1 MKNISSKK
9 LIPTHAQIIH
19 SGEEYFSCLINL
31 IDKAQQ
37 EILIH
42 VYIFDLDETGNEIL
56 EHLRKAAARDVT
68 VSVLVDAYGSGGIDK
83 HAIEKLKA
91 EKVFIRRFEP
101 LVKGFKLQ
109 VGRRLHHKVIVID
122 EQFSLVGGINI
133 SNRYRGS
140 TGEIAWLDYS
150 FYLEGNICRQLA
162 SVCRKIEVKK
172 FLPERKVKSEYIFE
186 EEKNLVEILARVRQN
201 DWVRGKNQIRNSYK
215 QIIKTSKKNIVLAT
229 AYFMPGITLRRIIKS
244 ATKRGVEIKIVLS
257 EKADVP
263 FAKGATEYLY
273 AWMLRNKIRL
283 FEYKPS
289 VVHAKVMAVDSEWMT
304 IGSYNVNYL
313 SDYSSIEMNI
323 DIISK
328 TLAGKF
334 QNEMEEIIERDCHE
348 ITLSDYAQTSYLHR
362 FSSWFSYQFVR
373 INFSLLFFFQS
384 KSKLNRIE

>member
-1 MKNISSKK
+1 MKNNSAKK
-9 LIPTHAQIIH
+9 FFSANAQIIH

-31 IDKAQQ
+31 IDKAQH

-56 EHLRKAAARDVT
+56 DHLRKAVSRGVP
-68 VSVLVDAYGSGGIDK
+68 VSVLVDAYGSGGMDK
-83 HAIEKLKA
+83 QTIENLKA
-91 EKVFIRRFEP
+91 EKIFIRRFEP
-101 LVKGFKLQ
+101 LVQGFKLQ

-133 SNRYRGS
+133 SNRYRG
-140 TGEIAWLDYS
+140 TNDEIAWLDYAIYS
-150 FYLEGNICRQLA
+150 EGPICLQLASICRQ
-162 SVCRKIEVKK
+162 IE
-172 FLPERKVKSEYIFE
+172 F
-186 EEKNLVEILARVRQN
+186 KNFRIRNKTTNAVVNQNKTNKTDVLARVRQT
-201 DWVRGKNQIRNSYK
+201 DWVRRKNQIRNSYK
-215 QIIKTSKKNIVLAT
+215 QAIKNSEKNIVLAA
-229 AYFMPGITLRRIIKS
+229 AYFMPGVTLRRIIKS

-289 VVHAKVMAVDSEWMT
+289 VVHAKVMAVDSEWLT

-323 DIISK
+323 DVQSK
-328 TLAGKF
+328 ELAGKF
-334 QNEMEEIIERDCHE
+334 QNEIEEIIQRDCHE
-348 ITLSDYAQTSYLHR
+348 ITLSEYAHTSYLHR

-373 INFSLLFFFQS
+373 INFSLLFFFQR

>member
-1 MKNISSKK
+1 MKNFSFGK
-9 LIPTHAQIIH
+9 LIPANALIIH
-19 SGEEYFSCLINL
+19 SGEEYFSLLINL
-31 IDKAQQ
+31 IEKAQR

-56 EHLRKAAARDVT
+56 TRLRKAAARGVT
-68 VSVLVDAYGSGGIDK
+68 VSVLVDAYGSGGMDK
-83 HAIEKLKA
+83 HTIEKLKA
-91 EKVFIRRFEP
+91 EKIFIRRFEP
-101 LVKGFKLQ
+101 LLKGLKLQ
-109 VGRRLHHKVIVID
+109 VGRRLHHKVIVVD

-133 SNRYRGS
+133 SNRYRG
-140 TGEIAWLDYS
+140 TKDEITWLDYAI
-150 FYLEGNICRQLA
+150 YLEGNICRQLA
-162 SVCRKIEVKK
+162 SICRQIEMKSFQKGKK
-172 FLPERKVKSEYIFE
+172 ATPNFANQKATNETGV
-186 EEKNLVEILARVRQN
+186 LAKLRQT

-215 QIIKTSKKNIVLAT
+215 QAIKNSEKNIVLAA
-229 AYFMPGITLRRIIKS
+229 AYFMPGVTLRRIIKS
-244 ATKRGVEIKIVLS
+244 AAKRGVEIKIVLG

-304 IGSYNVNYL
+304 IGSYNVNSL

-323 DIISK
+323 DVQSK
-328 TLAGKF
+328 ELAGKF
-334 QNEMEEIIERDCHE
+334 QHEIEKIIERDCHE
-348 ITLSDYAQTSYLHR
+348 ITLSEYAHTSYLHL

-373 INFSLLFFFQS
+373 INFSLLFFFQR

>member
-1 MKNISSKK
+1 MKNISSGK
-9 LIPTHAQIIH
+9 LIPAQAQIIH

-31 IDKAQQ
+31 IDKAQR

-56 EHLRKAAARDVT
+56 DHLRKAAARGVT
-68 VSVLVDAYGSGGIDK
+68 VSVLVDAYGSAGMDK
-83 HAIEKLKA
+83 HTIEKLKA
-91 EKVFIRRFEP
+91 EKIFIRRFEP
-101 LVKGFKLQ
+101 LVKGLKLQ
-109 VGRRLHHKVIVID
+109 IGRRLHHKVIVID
-122 EQFSLVGGINI
+122 EQFSVIGGINI

-140 TGEIAWLDYS
+140 KDEIAWLDYAI
-150 FYLEGNICRQLA
+150 YLEGTICIQLA
-162 SVCRKIEVKK
+162 SVCHQIELRRIKKVKK
-172 FLPERKVKSEYIFE
+172 NLSELI
-186 EEKNLVEILARVRQN
+186 NLKYPTETNALTKVRQT

-215 QIIKTSKKNIVLAT
+215 QAIKNSEKNIVLAA
-229 AYFMPGITLRRIIKS
+229 AYFMPGVTLRRIIKS

-289 VVHAKVMAVDSEWMT
+289 VVHAKVMAVDTEWLT
-304 IGSYNVNYL
+304 IGSYNVNSL

-323 DIISK
+323 DVQSK
-328 TLAGKF
+328 ELVGKF
-334 QNEMEEIIERDCHE
+334 QNEIEEIIQNDCHE
-348 ITLSDYAQTSYLHR
+348 ITLSEYTHTSYLHL

-373 INFSLLFFFQS
+373 INFSLLFFSQS